1 MKLNPQL
8 NQHWRIQL
16 KKHLIKK
23 KTKKQITWVNLSKLQ
38 LESCSWDNS
47 IKRKS
52 KQKYK
57 AQFSINL
64 ILKDK
69 IEKNIDKTKVKKT
82 ESTGVN

>member
-1 MKLNPQL
+1 
-8 NQHWRIQL
+8 
-16 KKHLIKK
+16 
-23 KTKKQITWVNLSKLQ
+23 LQ
-38 LESCSWDNS
+38 LESCDWDNS

-69 IEKNIDKTKVKKT
+69 IKKNIDKTKVKKLSQPGLT
-82 ESTGVN
+82 S